1 MKLKVSIIIGVIIIG
16 VLCFNLF
23 DDNKTSAS
31 IMNDVTKE
39 EITDVVGVYIKED
52 DEYIKSDTIPESGY
66 LLNESESYCRVNGE
80 EDTNISISYDVANKT
95 LSVTPLTTKGT
106 KCYLYFDETLNGAI
120 LADNPLQTGTPDFS
134 KTAQADCTGIR

>member
-16 VLCFNLF
+16 VLYFNLF

-66 LLNESESYCRVNGE
+66 ILNTEESYCRVYGE
-80 EDTNISISYDVANKT
+80 EDTNISISYDEANMV
-95 LSVTPLTTKGT
+95 L
-106 KCYLYFDETLNGAI
+106 E
-120 LADNPLQTGTPDFS
+120 
-134 KTAQADCTGIR
+134 